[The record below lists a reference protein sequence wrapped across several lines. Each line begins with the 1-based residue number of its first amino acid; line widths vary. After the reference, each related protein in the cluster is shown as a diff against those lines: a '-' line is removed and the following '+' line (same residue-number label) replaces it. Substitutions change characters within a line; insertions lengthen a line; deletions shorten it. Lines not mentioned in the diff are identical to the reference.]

1 MTYIF
6 KGHVEIVQIYM
17 VKFKGTVMEIEKPLT
32 NDHLSVSKI
41 FWKFHIPTSYNFAA
55 IYREICHF

>member
-6 KGHVEIVQIYM
+6 KGHVEIAQIYM
-17 VKFKGTVMEIEKPLT
+17 VKFRGTVMQIEKPLA

-41 FWKFHIPTSYNFAA
+41 SGKFHIPTSYNFAA
-55 IYREICHF
+55 IYP

>member
-6 KGHVEIVQIYM
+6 KGHVEIAQIYM
-17 VKFKGTVMEIEKPLT
+17 VKFRGTVMQIEKPLT

-41 FWKFHIPTSYNFAA
+41 SGKFLIPTSYNFAA
-55 IYREICHF
+55 IYP